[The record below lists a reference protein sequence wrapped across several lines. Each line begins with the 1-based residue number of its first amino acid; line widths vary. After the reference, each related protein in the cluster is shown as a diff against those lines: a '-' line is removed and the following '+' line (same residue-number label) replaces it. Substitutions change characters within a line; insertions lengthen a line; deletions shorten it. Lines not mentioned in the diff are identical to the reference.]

1 MGKATAQMQD
11 LEEFI
16 DEASQGRLLRIE
28 DDLGGGFVR
37 LRISEA
43 QRRQAR
49 QDIRCVE
56 DAVIELLRNARDAH
70 ARSIFLATS
79 KSGDTRSVVVL
90 DDGDGVPEDMVE
102 RIFEPRVTSK
112 LDTLCEDDWGVH
124 GRGMALYSIRENAV
138 DAHVAASVA
147 GQGSSFRVMF
157 QIGDIAERKDQ
168 STLPALEGC
177 ARDGWKLGPG
187 PRNIARAAAEFALS
201 VRERCRVYF
210 GSPVEIAAT
219 LFAYGRRYAQ
229 SPLSS
234 VEKRCLIAPAKR
246 LSFCT
251 DASDFAA
258 CAYELG
264 LDVSQ
269 RSAYRIMQ
277 GEVAPL
283 EPLLGVLLHR
293 TEHGR
298 ASKAAS
304 DVARDFRGLKIAP
317 EDLDDFSRV
326 MKKAWKVIAE
336 SYYLDP
342 DIDPVVK
349 VSHDAVQVT
358 FPASKQL

>member
-1 MGKATAQMQD
+1 MKG
-11 LEEFI
+11 LEDFI
-16 DEASQGRLLRIE
+16 DEASSGRFLRIE

-70 ARSIFLATS
+70 ARSIFLAS
-79 KSGDTRSVVVL
+79 SRSGDMRSIVVV
-90 DDGDGVPEDMVE
+90 DDGDGVPENMVE
-102 RIFEPRVTSK
+102 CIFEPRVTSK

-124 GRGMALYSIRENAV
+124 GRGMALYSIRENA
-138 DAHVAASVA
+138 AEAQVAASVA
-147 GQGSSFRVMF
+147 GQGSSFRVVF
-157 QIGDIAERKDQ
+157 RVGDIAERKDQ
-168 STLPALEGC
+168 STLPVLEGD
-177 ARDGWKLGPG
+177 AREGYRLGPG
-187 PRNIARAAAEFALS
+187 PRNIARAAAEFALAA
-201 VRERCRVYF
+201 RKQCRVYL
-210 GSPVEIAAT
+210 GSPIEVAAT

-229 SPLSS
+229 SPLAFG
-234 VEKRCLIAPAKR
+234 EKRCRIAPAKR

-258 CAYELG
+258 CACELG

-269 RSAYRIMQ
+269 RSAYRILQ

-283 EPLLGVLLHR
+283 DPLLGVLLKR
-293 TEHGR
+293 SEHDR
-298 ASKAAS
+298 VAKSAP
-304 DVARDFRGLKIAP
+304 DIARDLRGLKIAP
-317 EDLDDFSRV
+317 EDLDDFSRA
-326 MKKAWKVIAE
+326 MKKAWAVLAE

-342 DIDPVVK
+342 GIDPVVR
-349 VSHDAVQVT
+349 VSRDAVQVT

>member
-1 MGKATAQMQD
+1 MQD
-11 LEEFI
+11 LESFI
-16 DEASQGRLLRIE
+16 DEASSGRHLRIE

-70 ARSIFLATS
+70 ARSIFLAAGR
-79 KSGDTRSVVVL
+79 SGDMRSIVVI

-138 DAHVAASVA
+138 EAHVAASVA
-147 GQGSSFRVMF
+147 GRGSSFRVVF
-157 QIGDIAERKDQ
+157 RIGDIAERKDQ
-168 STLPALEGC
+168 STLPVLEGS

-201 VRERCRVYF
+201 ARKQCRVYL
-210 GSPVEIAAT
+210 GSPVEVAAT

-229 SPLSS
+229 SSLASG
-234 VEKRCLIAPAKR
+234 EKRCMVAPARR
-246 LSFCT
+246 LSFCV

-258 CAYELG
+258 CAVELG

-269 RSAYRIMQ
+269 RSAYRILQ
-277 GEVAPL
+277 GEVVPL
-283 EPLLGVLLHR
+283 DPLLGVLLSR
-293 TEHGR
+293 SECNR
-298 ASKAAS
+298 ASKEAS
-304 DVARDFRGLKIAP
+304 DVARDLRGLRIAP
-317 EDLDDFSRV
+317 DDLDDFSLT
-326 MKKAWKVIAE
+326 MKKAWAILAE
-336 SYYLDP
+336 SYYLEP
-342 DIDPVVK
+342 DIEPVVK
-349 VSHDAVQVT
+349 VSRDAVQVT